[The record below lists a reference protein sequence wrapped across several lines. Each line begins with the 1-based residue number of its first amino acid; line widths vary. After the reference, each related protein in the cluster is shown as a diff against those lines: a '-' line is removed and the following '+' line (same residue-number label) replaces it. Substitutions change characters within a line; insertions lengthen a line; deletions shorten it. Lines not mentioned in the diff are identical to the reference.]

1 LKLHLSFQSVTH
13 AAALCLCLR
22 FAADCHGNVRTGT
35 VTLQF
40 VQAIV
45 AKPDQFFYYTSP
57 ITFPA
62 SAGLLLND
70 VVPGSCAGIT
80 PTFAVVTPPT
90 SGSVV
95 VRAERPRTANCPMAR
110 PCASLCL

>member
-1 LKLHLSFQSVTH
+1 
-13 AAALCLCLR
+13 
-22 FAADCHGNVRTGT
+22 
-35 VTLQF
+35 

-57 ITFPA
+57 VTFPA

-70 VVPGSCAGIT
+70 VLPGSCTT

-95 VRAERPRTANCPMAR
+95 VRSIAKRLRTHNCPMAALHWR
-110 PCASLCL
+110 FLVAACNASNAAVLQ